1 MEWSLSS
8 FTKYRFI
15 YKELKS
21 KISPFIN
28 IKSNSIFSDHGVYG
42 AKLLSR
48 SRFNFSHLNEHKVR
62 HGFEDGTNCMCD
74 CGSATETT
82 LHFLLQCQQ
91 YQTRLELLNSIYN
104 LVPKVRKLSID
115 KLLHLLLYWSK
126 LYSFEINGEI
136 IKLTIKF
143 LKLCKRF
150 ERPLLWPVFP
160 LPP

>member
-15 YKELKS
+15 YKEFIS

-28 IKSNSIFSDHGVYG
+28 IKSNSTFSDHGVYG

-160 LPP
+160 LRP